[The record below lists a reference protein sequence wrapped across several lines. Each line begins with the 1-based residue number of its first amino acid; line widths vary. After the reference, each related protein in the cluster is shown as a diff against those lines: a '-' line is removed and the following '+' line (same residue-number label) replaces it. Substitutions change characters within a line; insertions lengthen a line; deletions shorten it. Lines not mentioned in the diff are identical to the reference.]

1 MTPSDELSAEAAG
14 VVRGTQ
20 AGMLRRPRGRPA
32 DTDSEE
38 TRRGCLDA
46 AIRAFAD
53 RGYSGTSTR
62 AVAAAAGVTAG
73 SLYYYFPSKAVLYR
87 AAYEYGLELAYSE
100 YERAVSGRA
109 GLGEE
114 VRAVLDC
121 SLGIM
126 QASPWITRLAVQ
138 ATLDM
143 SHPELA
149 GVTLSM
155 PARVQRFFE
164 SMFLRAVERGE
175 VQEADRAEVQ
185 QLLALLLWGLSS
197 VGLQDR
203 QAAAVAVAAVK
214 KLLDGRLLRQED
226 MSY

>member
-1 MTPSDELSAEAAG
+1 M
-14 VVRGTQ
+14 
-20 AGMLRRPRGRPA
+20 
-32 DTDSEE
+32 
-38 TRRGCLDA
+38 
-46 AIRAFAD
+46 
-53 RGYSGTSTR
+53 
-62 AVAAAAGVTAG
+62 AAAAGVTAG

-143 SHPELA
+143 SHLELA

-155 PARVQRFFE
+155 PARVHRFFE

-175 VQEADRAEVQ
+175 VQEADRGEVE